1 MGLTFTPTAPPSV
14 VVTLT
19 TGAGDL
25 SPLVSW
31 VPTTPAGS
39 QIAWEAR
46 IALSGQPAS
55 AAVWPTVPTVNS
67 GAATQTVC
75 PPRGDWTNGGS
86 YVAWVRIQQTGG
98 LWSAWTASAAQP
110 ISWTPPPAPSSVVAA
125 AGEPPTVTV
134 YGIPAGSSVLT
145 VQMSTGDPVLTL
157 VSPGSTVVALS
168 PLHPYGAA
176 RTYRA
181 RIEQVIDGV
190 SLPSAWVYSSSVTS
204 TDMKSYLADVD
215 SPSDCIQVGVRE
227 DSSHTLVQGVMV
239 SYPLADVTQDAPL
252 PITQKTPPAGWA
264 GGMTLLCRNQ
274 AQRDQAIA
282 WLSTRKRWWVRW
294 SPDRDPDTGMV
305 DEPPICMTLADEMQ
319 KKRFAQA
326 SSTLRGI
333 TFDWVQARP

>member
-1 MGLTFTPTAPPSV
+1 MGLTFTPTAPPTV

-55 AAVWPTVPTVNS
+55 AAVWPAVPTVTGGS
-67 GAATQTVC
+67 ATQTVC

-98 LWSAWTASAAQP
+98 LWSAWTASTAQT
-110 ISWTPPPAPSSVVAA
+110 ISWTAPTAPSSVVAA

-134 YGIPAGSSVLT
+134 SGIPAGSSVLT

-181 RIEQVIDGV
+181 RIERVIDGV

-204 TDMKSYLADVD
+204 TDTNAYLADVD
-215 SPSDCIQVGVRE
+215 SPSDCLQVGFEE
-227 DSSHTLVQGVMV
+227 DSPHTLVQGVMV

-264 GGMTLLCRNQ
+264 GGMKLLCRHQ
-274 AQRDQAIA
+274 AQRALIIA
-282 WLSTRKRWWVRW
+282 WLSTRKKWWFRWP
-294 SPDRDPDTGMV
+294 PDLDPDTGMV
-305 DEPPICMTLADEMQ
+305 DEPPICMTLADQ
-319 KKRFAQA
+319 AKRDRFHQQA
-326 SSTLRGI
+326 STVRDIS
-333 TFDWVQARP
+333 FDWVQARA